1 MYKDQVYKLEYYK
14 QKLISQSLSLGE
26 FLNESSLDSAL
37 EDYETQFALFKHRYI
52 QKGSK
57 LDIKDFNNELAIL
70 YQDLLILY
78 QVMYDITIKKF
89 NKTKE
94 LVSIK
99 LNDLERIA
107 DQYYSRC
114 KLETIAIFGDTLVY
128 QADNFDIT
136 NKNGKSYIKLPS
148 FTTYEGATLAF
159 LASVDNLDNANVIL
173 ELNPSQN
180 IQNYESNENLF
191 VVPGEPEITT
201 KFFELDSSNKYNGS
215 FMLEHNPNNAYQSQY
230 FIYSGKDMINIDGR
244 YISISEYNKT
254 DFSTEYNVE
263 LYIYNATQ
271 ADFNFSLEP
280 LQSNIDNH
288 YVTIKD
294 RVQKFTFKMAPYSHL
309 SVNTNGIVFCAVDKC
324 RVKDNRLYSRTFYNN
339 VYSYMLETVSYNKE
353 VIYNNPVAVIDNP
366 TNKEIKI
373 KSLAVK
379 QNRYSDYDQVQY

>member
-1 MYKDQVYKLEYYK
+1 
-14 QKLISQSLSLGE
+14 
-26 FLNESSLDSAL
+26 
-37 EDYETQFALFKHRYI
+37 
-52 QKGSK
+52 
-57 LDIKDFNNELAIL
+57 
-70 YQDLLILY
+70 
-78 QVMYDITIKKF
+78 MYDIMITKF

-173 ELNPSQN
+173 ELNPNQN

-191 VVPGEPEITT
+191 VVPGVPEITT

-215 FMLEHNPNNAYQSQY
+215 FMLEHNPDNAYQNQY
-230 FIYSGKDMINIDGR
+230 FIYSGKDVINIDGH
-244 YISISEYNKT
+244 YVNISDYNKT

-294 RVQKFTFKMAPYSHL
+294 RVQKFTFRMAPYSHL

-353 VIYNNPVAVIDNP
+353 VTYATPVAVIDNP

-373 KSLAVK
+373 KSLAIK

>member
-1 MYKDQVYKLEYYK
+1 MYKDQIYKLEYYK
-14 QKLISQSLSLGE
+14 QRLIGKSLALGE
-26 FLNESSLDSAL
+26 YLNEGSLFTAL
-37 EDYETQFALFKHRYI
+37 DDYETQFSLFKHKYI
-52 QKGSK
+52 QSGSK
-57 LDIKDFNNELAIL
+57 LDVKDFNNELSVL
-70 YQDLLILY
+70 YNDLLILY
-78 QVMYDITIKKF
+78 KVVYEITVTNF

-94 LVSIK
+94 IISIK

-128 QADNFDIT
+128 QAGNFDIT
-136 NKNGKSYIKLPS
+136 NKNGKSYIQLPE

-159 LASVDNLDNANVIL
+159 LANIENLENANAVL
-173 ELNPSQN
+173 ELTPSQN

-191 VVPGEPEITT
+191 IVPGSPEIKT

-215 FMLEHNPNNAYQSQY
+215 FMLEHNPDNAYQNQY
-230 FIYSGKDMINIDGR
+230 YIYSGKDMMFVNGK

-254 DFSTEYNVE
+254 EYTGIYDIE

-280 LQSNIDNH
+280 IKSNIDNH

-294 RVQKFTFKMAPYSHL
+294 RVQKFTFRMQPYSHL
-309 SVNTNGIVFCAVDKC
+309 SIQTNGIVFCAVDKC
-324 RVKDNRLYSRTFYNN
+324 RVKENKLYSKTFYEN
-339 VYSYMLETVSYNKE
+339 VYSYMLETISYNKE
-353 VIYNNPVAVIDNP
+353 VVYEKPVAVIDNP